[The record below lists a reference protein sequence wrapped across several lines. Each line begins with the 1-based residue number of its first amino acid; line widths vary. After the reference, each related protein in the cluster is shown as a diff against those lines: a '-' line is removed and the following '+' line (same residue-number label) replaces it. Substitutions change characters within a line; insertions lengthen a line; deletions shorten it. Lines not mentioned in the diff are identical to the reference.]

1 MRFEGILSKIE
12 LVSYAYDKSGKPQ
25 HEFEQRLSLSR
36 DGAGRIVCYTYEPK
50 EMCRDERFAVDR
62 RAASDFFDRL
72 GNYASEYDRSELEWP
87 DDDFGEWNLIMEN
100 TRRDLFRI
108 NGRVCP
114 GIPAFSQEIS
124 DQIRELTG
132 LTFLAAFDGG
142 AEQRKTEASTMTVQ
156 RIFVADMGDFK
167 DSSKYKFVADF
178 ADQKIAA
185 KYVKYMRGKKRYEKQ
200 DIIVKEVP
208 TGTTDSAEGNVVAV
222 ISVMGESLPVEEYEF
237 R

>member
-1 MRFEGILSKIE
+1 M
-12 LVSYAYDKSGKPQ
+12 
-25 HEFEQRLSLSR
+25 
-36 DGAGRIVCYTYEPK
+36 
-50 EMCRDERFAVDR
+50 
-62 RAASDFFDRL
+62 
-72 GNYASEYDRSELEWP
+72 N
-87 DDDFGEWNLIMEN
+87 
-100 TRRDLFRI
+100 
-108 NGRVCP
+108 
-114 GIPAFSQEIS
+114 
-124 DQIRELTG
+124 
-132 LTFLAAFDGG
+132 
-142 AEQRKTEASTMTVQ
+142 VQ

-208 TGTTDSAEGNVVAV
+208 TGTIDSAEGNVVAV

>member
-1 MRFEGILSKIE
+1 MRFEGKLSKIE
-12 LVSYAYDKSGKPQ
+12 LVSYVQGSDGRPLYEYA
-25 HEFEQRLSLSR
+25 QRLSLNR
-36 DGAGRIVCYTYEPK
+36 DGAGRVVCYTYEPK
-50 EMCRDERFAVDR
+50 EVCRDERFAVDR
-62 RAASDFFDRL
+62 RAASDLLDWL
-72 GNYASEYDRSELEWP
+72 GEYASEYDRSALKWP

-108 NGRVCP
+108 NGRLCHS
-114 GIPAFSQEIS
+114 IPAFSREIS
-124 DQIRELTG
+124 DRIRELTG

-142 AEQRKTEASTMTVQ
+142 AEQRKTEASTMNVQ

-208 TGTTDSAEGNVVAV
+208 TGTIDSAEGNVVAV

>member
-1 MRFEGILSKIE
+1 MRFEGTLNIIE
-12 LVSYAYDKSGKPQ
+12 LVSYVYGKSGNPLHK
-25 HEFEQRLSLSR
+25 FEQRLSLNR
-36 DGAGRIVCYTYEPK
+36 NGAGRIVCYTYEPK
-50 EMCRDERFAVDR
+50 EVCRDERFAVDC
-62 RAASDFFDRL
+62 RAASDLLDCL
-72 GNYASEYDRSELEWP
+72 GKYASEYDRSMMKWP

-108 NGRVCP
+108 NGRLYP
-114 GIPAFSQEIS
+114 SIPAFSREIS
-124 DQIRELTG
+124 DRIRELTG

-156 RIFVADMGDFK
+156 RIFVADMGDYK

-185 KYVKYMRGKKRYEKQ
+185 KYVEYMRGKKRYEKQ

-208 TGTTDSAEGNVVAV
+208 TGTIDSAEGNVVAV